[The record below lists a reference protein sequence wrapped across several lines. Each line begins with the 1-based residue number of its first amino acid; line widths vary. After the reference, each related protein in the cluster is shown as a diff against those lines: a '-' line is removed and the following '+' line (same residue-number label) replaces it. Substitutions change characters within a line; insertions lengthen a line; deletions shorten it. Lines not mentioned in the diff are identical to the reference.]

1 MSAPAPAKIA
11 SLYRYPVKGLSPQ
24 PYQRVTLRTGQT
36 LPNDRRYAVENGPSG
51 FDLAAP
57 AWLVLPPADADAL
70 LSRQRSNL
78 REATPSGVQAWRLL
92 RLDR

>member
-1 MSAPAPAKIA
+1 M
-11 SLYRYPVKGLSPQ
+11 
-24 PYQRVTLRTGQT
+24 
-36 LPNDRRYAVENGPSG
+36 
-51 FDLAAP
+51 
-57 AWLVLPPADADAL
+57 VLPPADADADAL